1 MPRTPRLAFAVA
13 ALALLALLAL
23 LAGSCSDDTDDDADQ
38 TSDPAAAVAAAL
50 EAAGRSTTT
59 VASDT
64 DEADD
69 EPEQLD
75 PTTIPGQIIDKYSLE
90 VGECFDRLEDLR
102 DGRPVIIT
110 TRLDCDEPHHF
121 QIFAALTYPAE
132 HPSLYPGDDIMFDF
146 ALRSCYQRFEGWV
159 GTTYE
164 LSELEI
170 GVITPDRENFENS
183 AARYRG
189 IHCWVE
195 HVDGDELI
203 GTMQG
208 GAR

>member
-1 MPRTPRLAFAVA
+1 VPRLSRSLLAVPV
-13 ALALLALLAL
+13 LALVL
-23 LAGSCSDDTDDDADQ
+23 LAGSCGDDGTADD
-38 TSDPAAAVAAAL
+38 SSSGDPAFAAAAAL

-59 VASDT
+59 APSDT
-64 DEADD
+64 DPADD
-69 EPEQLD
+69 EPEPLD
-75 PTTIPGQIIDKYSLE
+75 PTTIPGEIIDKYALE

-102 DGRPVIIT
+102 AGRPVIIT
-110 TRLDCDEPHHF
+110 TRLACDEPHHF
-121 QIFAALTYPAE
+121 QIFAELSYPAE

-146 ALRSCYQRFEGWV
+146 ALRSCYQRFPGWV

-170 GVITPDRENFENS
+170 GVITPDRENFENN

-195 HVDGDELI
+195 HVAGEELTD
-203 GTMQG
+203 TMRG
-208 GAR
+208 SGR